1 MIYWDLWLLLVRQK
15 CILIYNSSLC
25 NLNQELW
32 PMWRGTSATSSKDLL
47 IIPTERLA
55 KGNEEPQPKIWT
67 PLSTPVSSWN
77 PLNRFLFAKLT
88 EKVKRFCS
96 RLRNRACRSCPR
108 ENWVLYLMKMPLQW
122 RNRLSP
128 QWQPEDCSQNSISA
142 PTHSLFTDQKGDA
155 TLLMDDI
162 GHPGEAVQYSTRKP
176 RDSKYRTYRLWGTVP
191 IWIAAQSCF
200 WLMLKTHKVTD
211 FQQK

>member
-1 MIYWDLWLLLVRQK
+1 MIYWDLRLLPGRQK
-15 CILIYNSSLC
+15 CILIYNSRLC

-67 PLSTPVSSWN
+67 PFSTPVSSWN
-77 PLNRFLFAKLT
+77 PLNWFLFAKLT

-96 RLRNRACRSCPR
+96 RLRNRACLSCPR
-108 ENWVLYLMKMPLQW
+108 ENWVLYLMKMLFQW

-128 QWQPEDCSQNSISA
+128 QWQPDRSQNSISA
-142 PTHSLFTDQKGDA
+142 PTYSLFADQKGDA
-155 TLLMDDI
+155 TLLMGDI
-162 GHPGEAVQYSTRKP
+162 GHPREAVQYGTRKL
-176 RDSKYRTYRLWGTVP
+176 RDSKYRTCRLWGAVP
-191 IWIAAQSCF
+191 IE
-200 WLMLKTHKVTD
+200 
-211 FQQK
+211 